1 MPEPG
6 SPRWFLYELFAGKPE
21 ELYLL
26 LWTLA
31 DKRSRWF
38 RDPDAAASAVEVLT
52 AQDVYVGVGLSPKD
66 YGPAQ
71 RCPSEEIAGIV
82 GLWADLDLRSEAH
95 DKKALPASIQDALS
109 IIPELLPPTLV
120 VATGNGAHAWWLFK
134 EPYIF
139 ASDEE
144 RRAAARLIAR
154 WQTLLRLNAA
164 ARGWA
169 FDRLADLARVL
180 RIPGTVNAKD
190 PANPK
195 PVTLFSHTDRR
206 YNPSDFEE
214 WLDEAAVPDPATE
227 EQAARDWAERFKDKP
242 LVIKLNARIPQ
253 EMLERWMEADLRFRN
268 TWFRQR
274 HDLHDQSQSGYDLAL
289 ACFGVDAGLTE
300 QQIVDLIIHHRCLH
314 RQKHRTRLDYYQR
327 TIAKASKRNADSDAS
342 KDLPPATP
350 APIQPA
356 ATPAGG
362 TADSEPQAEAHAET
376 PTAEKPVDP
385 AHAKALLCQRISTLL
400 GVRIIRLVKV
410 AGKEPIYQMELEQG
424 RIEFPNVGKLISQD
438 SLRVAFAATVG
449 RLIPKMK
456 PKVWEQ
462 LAQMML
468 DASVVEE
475 GSEEMEFEGAA
486 RMYVAQYLA
495 ETGFIDSIEGQTV
508 QNARKPM
515 VLDGRIAICAS
526 DLQIY
531 VNKTTFQ
538 NLSVRAIVSLLK
550 ALGGQSIRLRGQKF
564 REQSRWVLPVEEFD
578 PKDYSVPQKDESHD
592 LN

>member
-1 MPEPG
+1 MTEPG
-6 SPRWFLYELFAGKPE
+6 GPRWFIHELFDGKPE

-38 RDPDAAASAVEVLT
+38 RDIDAAASAAEALT

-66 YGPAQ
+66 CGPAQ
-71 RCPSEEIAGIV
+71 RCHSEEVAGIV

-95 DKKALPASIQDALS
+95 AKKALPATIQDALT

-139 ASDEE
+139 DNHDE
-144 RRAAARLIAR
+144 RKDAARLIAR

-214 WLDEAAVPDPATE
+214 WLDEAAVPDPAAE

-242 LVIKLNARIPQ
+242 LVINLNARISQ

-289 ACFGVDAGLTE
+289 ACFGMDAGLTE
-300 QQIVDLIIHHRCLH
+300 QQIVDLIIHHRTLH
-314 RQKHRTRLDYYQR
+314 KQKLRTRLDYYQR
-327 TIAKASKRNADSDAS
+327 TIAKAARRTEGIDPVSILRVAAAPEAPQA
-342 KDLPPATP
+342 PPADTS
-350 APIQPA
+350 QPKQ
-356 ATPAGG
+356 PP
-362 TADSEPQAEAHAET
+362 D
-376 PTAEKPVDP
+376 PTTT
-385 AHAKALLCQRISTLL
+385 KAILCERISQVL
-400 GVRIIRLVKV
+400 GIRIVRLVKV
-410 AGKEPIYQMELEQG
+410 TGKEPTYQMQLDTTT
-424 RIEFPNVGKLISQD
+424 IEFPNVGKFIDQAHVRLAIAS
-438 SLRVAFAATVG
+438 ATNM
-449 RLIPKMK
+449 LIPKIK

-462 LAQMML
+462 LAQTML
-468 DASVVEE
+468 DALTETE
-475 GSEEMEFEGAA
+475 GGDETDFKGSI
-486 RMYVAQYLA
+486 RMYINQYLSD
-495 ETGFIDSIEGQTV
+495 TGFIETIENQPP
-508 QNARKPM
+508 NALRCPTI
-515 VLDGRIAICAS
+515 LDGRIAICSS
-526 DLQIY
+526 DLQPY
-531 VNKTTFQ
+531 VNRNFSQ
-538 NLSVRAIVSLLK
+538 NLSVKAIASMLAAIGARNITVK
-550 ALGGQSIRLRGQKF
+550 GKTF
-564 REQSRWVLPVEEFD
+564 KTQSRWLLPVEEFD
-578 PKDYSVPQKDESHD
+578 PADFTTQPSSQEPADAH
-592 LN
+592 

>member
-6 SPRWFLYELFAGKPE
+6 SPRWFLRELFAGKPE

-38 RDPDAAASAVEVLT
+38 RDLDAAASAVEALT
-52 AQDVYVGVGLSPKD
+52 AQDVYVGVGLSPRD

-95 DKKALPASIQDALS
+95 DRKALPATIQEALT

-134 EPYIF
+134 EPYIL
-139 ASDEE
+139 ASDED
-144 RRAAARLIAR
+144 RKAAARLIAR

-169 FDRLADLARVL
+169 FDRLADLARIL
-180 RIPGTVNAKD
+180 RIPGTVNRKD

-227 EQAARDWAERFKDKP
+227 EHAARNWAERFKDKP
-242 LVIKLNARIPQ
+242 LVINLNARIPQ

-274 HDLHDQSQSGYDLAL
+274 HDLNDQSQSGYDLAL
-289 ACFGVDAGLTE
+289 ACLGVDAGLSD
-300 QQIVDLIIHHRCLH
+300 QQILDLIIHHRTLH
-314 RQKHRTRLDYYQR
+314 KQKLRTRLDYYQR
-327 TIAKASKRNADSDAS
+327 TIAKAARRTEGIDPVSILRGAAQPEASQAPPTDAS
-342 KDLPPATP
+342 
-350 APIQPA
+350 QPKE
-356 ATPAGG
+356 
-362 TADSEPQAEAHAET
+362 EPRQQPD
-376 PTAEKPVDP
+376 PTT
-385 AHAKALLCQRISTLL
+385 AKAILCERISQVL
-400 GVRIIRLVKV
+400 GIRILRLIKV
-410 AGKEPIYQMELEQG
+410 TGKEPTYQMELESAT
-424 RIEFPNVGKLISQD
+424 IEFPNVGKFIDQASVRLAIAS
-438 SLRVAFAATVG
+438 ATN
-449 RLIPKMK
+449 RLIPKIK

-462 LAQMML
+462 LAQTML
-468 DASVVEE
+468 DALTETE
-475 GSEEMEFEGAA
+475 GGDETDFKGSI
-486 RMYVAQYLA
+486 RMYINQYLSD
-495 ETGFIDSIEGQTV
+495 TGFIETIENQPP
-508 QNARKPM
+508 NALRCPTI
-515 VLDGRIAICAS
+515 LDGRIAICSS
-526 DLQIY
+526 DLQPH
-531 VNKTTFQ
+531 VNRNFSQ
-538 NLSVRAIVSLLK
+538 NLSVKAIASMLAAIGARNITVK
-550 ALGGQSIRLRGQKF
+550 GKTF
-564 REQSRWVLPVEEFD
+564 KPQSRWLLPVEEFD
-578 PKDYSVPQKDESHD
+578 PADFTTQPAPQEPDDAH
-592 LN
+592 

>member
-6 SPRWFLYELFAGKPE
+6 SPRWFLHELFAGKPE

-31 DKRSRWF
+31 DKHSRWF
-38 RDPDAAASAVEVLT
+38 RDIDAAASAVKALA

-95 DKKALPASIQDALS
+95 DRKALPATIQDALT

-139 ASDEE
+139 ASDQE
-144 RRAAARLIAR
+144 RQAAARLIAR

-169 FDRLADLARVL
+169 FDRLSDLARVL

-214 WLDEAAVPDPATE
+214 WLDEAAVPDPAAE
-227 EQAARDWAERFKDKP
+227 EQAARDGAERFKDKP
-242 LVIKLNARIPQ
+242 LIINLNARIPE

-268 TWFRQR
+268 TWLKQR
-274 HDLHDQSQSGYDLAL
+274 HDLKDQSQSGYDLAL

-300 QQIVDLIIHHRCLH
+300 QQIVDLIIHHRALH
-314 RQKHRTRLDYYQR
+314 NERQRTRLDYFRR
-327 TIAKASKRNADSDAS
+327 TLGKAASRTQASEPTSPAPLPPRAQVDEASSPNEQAHPEADS
-342 KDLPPATP
+342 
-350 APIQPA
+350 
-356 ATPAGG
+356 
-362 TADSEPQAEAHAET
+362 
-376 PTAEKPVDP
+376 PTT
-385 AHAKALLCQRISTLL
+385 KALLCERVSQVLGIRIL
-400 GVRIIRLVKV
+400 RLVKV
-410 AGKEPIYQMELEQG
+410 TGKEPTYQMELENTT
-424 RIEFPNVGKLISQD
+424 IEFPNFRKFVDQTSVRMAICS
-438 SLRVAFAATVG
+438 ATN
-449 RLIPKMK
+449 RLIPKIK
-456 PKVWEQ
+456 PKLWEQ
-462 LAQMML
+462 IAQTML
-468 DASVVEE
+468 DALIEAEGGEE
-475 GSEEMEFEGAA
+475 TDFKGAI
-486 RMYVAQYLA
+486 RMYLNQYLTDTA
-495 ETGFIDSIEGQTV
+495 FIETIENQPAGTL
-508 QNARKPM
+508 RCPT
-515 VLDGRIAICAS
+515 VLDGRIAICSS
-526 DLQIY
+526 DLQQH
-531 VNKTTFQ
+531 VNKTFSQ
-538 NLSVRAIVSLLK
+538 VLSVKAVASMLAAIGAVNITVK
-550 ALGGQSIRLRGQKF
+550 GNTFKP
-564 REQSRWVLPVEEFD
+564 QSRWLLPLEEFD
-578 PKDYSVPQKDESHD
+578 PSQFIAQRGAEEAAHVR
-592 LN
+592 